1 MAYTPPFTQRERT
14 RGESLVRRATVWL
27 TLAAMAGTAAVAAA
41 VANAMPGRSTHVTS
55 SAAST
60 PVSGSSAGGAAS
72 GSPSGGATSG
82 GGVAPAPATAPPA
95 VTSGGS

>member
-1 MAYTPPFTQRERT
+1 MALPPPFSQRERT

-41 VANAMPGRSTHVTS
+41 VANAIPGRSSHDTGA
-55 SAAST
+55 AASA
-60 PVSGSSAGGAAS
+60 PASGSSGGGAAS
-72 GSPSGGATSG
+72 SSGSGGSAS
-82 GGVAPAPATAPPA
+82 GGVAPAPATAPPV